1 MKPQV
6 VSDESKSAGDKFICS
21 VWILWANN
29 EEKRKERK
37 EIHTY
42 SKDKSI
48 FLATELIVFPRHLYE
63 SE

>member
-1 MKPQV
+1 MNENQQ
-6 VSDESKSAGDKFICS
+6 EIRLSALCGSYEQTMRK
-21 VWILWANN
+21 
-29 EEKRKERK
+29 KRKERK

-63 SE
+63 NE

>member
-1 MKPQV
+1 MNQNPQ
-6 VSDESKSAGDKFICS
+6 EIRLSALFGSYEQTMRK
-21 VWILWANN
+21 
-29 EEKRKERK
+29 KRKERK

-63 SE
+63 NE